1 MVGGGGRGLGRLFC
15 KGWGQKA
22 IKRDTIDK
30 TDRHKSQLIF
40 VLANYQKDASIKLL
54 ARIQETFGQFKIWF

>member
-1 MVGGGGRGLGRLFC
+1 MVGGGGQGARKVVLQGV
-15 KGWGQKA
+15 GQKA